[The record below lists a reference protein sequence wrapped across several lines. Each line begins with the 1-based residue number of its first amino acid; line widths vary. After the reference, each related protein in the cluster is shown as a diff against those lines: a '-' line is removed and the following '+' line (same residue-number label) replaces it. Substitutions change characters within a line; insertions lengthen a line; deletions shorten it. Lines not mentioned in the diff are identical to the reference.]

1 MGQFTPTKI
10 ILSDINS
17 GEKYL
22 DGDIVTADAINAPL
36 EASAYAQEKAEEAL
50 VKADFALAQV
60 NGAINPEYAL
70 SFNSVYPI
78 GSVYITTKSS
88 SPSELF
94 NGTWELIQDC
104 FLYASG
110 KLSVEDAGGSKKIT
124 RENLP
129 TNITGEILTN
139 SNGGANGIIDNN
151 NSGMFTPAYPTTN
164 ASYATGTYSSG
175 EGYRGL
181 KFDLGGK
188 GEDYMPPYLVVYM
201 WKRVA

>member
-36 EASAYAQEKAEEAL
+36 EASAYAQSTAEEAL

-78 GSVYITTKSS
+78 GSVYITTKTFSPSS
-88 SPSELF
+88 SF
-94 NGTWELIQDC
+94 GGTWELIQDC

-110 KLSVEDAGGSKKIT
+110 KLSAGDTGGSKDAVLVKH
-124 RENLP
+124 NHD
-129 TNITGEILTN
+129 EILQSSALGGNRVVGGGVSYGGGSSLPYVNDTPSSGTN
-139 SNGGANGIIDNN
+139 SYAGGI
-151 NSGMFTPAYPTTN
+151 STN
-164 ASYATGTYSSG
+164 EVGVDGTN
-175 EGYRGL
+175 
-181 KFDLGGK
+181 KN
-188 GEDYMPPYLVVYM
+188 MPPYLVVYM
-201 WKRVA
+201 WKRVE